1 MIEKIARNPS
11 APSTHNIAAAMT
23 SRSLNKPPHA
33 NRVNAVLEIAQLK
46 RKLQKFQQL
55 FDHAPIGRFAITPE
69 GCITN
74 LNLAA
79 ATMLGLKREQAV
91 SRNFTD
97 HLMEDDRATYGEFIE
112 SVLMTGEAKS
122 CELRLCNGES
132 SLVYV
137 ILMAHK
143 FSDEAIIHLI
153 ATDQTQLHHVHG
165 ELEHSVEDLDLKIQK
180 RTGMLRSLARELTL
194 AEERER
200 RRIADLLHD
209 NLQQLLVAVLLN
221 IGATKTKTKGR
232 VIPADLDGIE
242 QMTKECI
249 GITRSLAAELSPSI
263 LHQCGLAAGFG
274 WLRDWFRQKYGFD
287 LEVSA
292 DESLVLDEDINI
304 TIFQCVREIAFNAV
318 KHSSVKSARLV
329 MSCDDASIVNIS
341 ICDQGAGFNLD
352 ELNLQDSWKGGFG
365 LFSVRERVEF
375 LGGVM
380 LIEST
385 PGKGSCF
392 TLRFSLEVLKCSRV
406 ADGGENLGSDQGVS
420 DRAEKEIAT
429 PASSAP
435 IARQDESGQPRY
447 RVMLADDHTV
457 LRQGLVRVFLDEPD
471 FEVVGEAVNGQEAV
485 ELAGK
490 LRPDIVVMDLQM
502 PVMSGLEAT
511 RIIRRELPGV
521 QVIGLS
527 MDSNKESRRAML
539 RAGALDLLHK
549 GDSAEDLITRVR
561 EHLAQKAM
569 ASSC

>member
-1 MIEKIARNPS
+1 
-11 APSTHNIAAAMT
+11 
-23 SRSLNKPPHA
+23 
-33 NRVNAVLEIAQLK
+33 
-46 RKLQKFQQL
+46 
-55 FDHAPIGRFAITPE
+55 
-69 GCITN
+69 
-74 LNLAA
+74 
-79 ATMLGLKREQAV
+79 
-91 SRNFTD
+91 
-97 HLMEDDRATYGEFIE
+97 
-112 SVLMTGEAKS
+112 
-122 CELRLCNGES
+122 
-132 SLVYV
+132 
-137 ILMAHK
+137 MAY
-143 FSDEAIIHLI
+143 
-153 ATDQTQLHHVHG
+153 Q
-165 ELEHSVEDLDLKIQK
+165 
-180 RTGMLRSLARELTL
+180 LTL
-194 AEERER
+194 AEGRER
-200 RRIADLLHD
+200 QRIAELLHD
-209 NLQQLLVAVLLN
+209 NLQQQLVAVLLN

-292 DESLVLDEDINI
+292 DESLALDEDMSI

-341 ICDQGAGFNLD
+341 ICDQGAGFNPD

-392 TLRFSLEVLKCSRV
+392 TLRFPLEVLKCSRA
-406 ADGGENLGSDQGVS
+406 ADGAEELGSDQAVS
-420 DRAEKEIAT
+420 DRAESETAT
-429 PASSAP
+429 PASPVP

-447 RVMLADDHTV
+447 RVMLADDHTL
-457 LRQGLVRVFLDEPD
+457 LRQGLVRVFLDEAD

-485 ELAGK
+485 EQAGE

-511 RIIRRELPGV
+511 RIIRRKLPGV

-549 GDSAEDLITRVR
+549 GDSAEDLIRRVR